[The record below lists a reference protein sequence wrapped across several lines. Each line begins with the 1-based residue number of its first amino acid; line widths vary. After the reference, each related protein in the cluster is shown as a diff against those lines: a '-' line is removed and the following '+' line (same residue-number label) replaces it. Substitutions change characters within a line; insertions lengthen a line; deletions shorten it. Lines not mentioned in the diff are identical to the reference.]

1 MMTSEVRI
9 KPDPYLNEGHHP
21 VDAPT
26 DRNQFLYGSNPY
38 SFQHQQN
45 QTHDAPPVF
54 QSTEIA
60 GPDSAYRDNDDG
72 TFRSGDSNSNEEE
85 NIVVKRKAQN
95 RAAQRAF
102 RERKEQ
108 RVRDLEQ
115 RLGESESEKLRLA
128 SENERLKKENTV
140 IATENQ
146 VLMATTD
153 RSGMVNPV
161 SRAPLRAQFPVHKF
175 TTALLADHDPKPL
188 PTDRPSFVV
197 YEKHMGDTM
206 LGSGAVWEQIMEAPD
221 HDAVDIE
228 FVMDFLKGKEVCDGF
243 GPVFRLQDV
252 KMGIMLSRGRNA

>member
-1 MMTSEVRI
+1 MTSEVHI
-9 KPDPYLNEGHHP
+9 KPDPYLNDGLQP
-21 VDAPT
+21 VDASA
-26 DRNQFLYGSNPY
+26 DRNQYLYGSNAY

-45 QTHDAPPVF
+45 QTHNAPPVF
-54 QSTEIA
+54 QSEMA
-60 GPDSAYRDNDDG
+60 GADNAHGDNDDAN
-72 TFRSGDSNSNEEE
+72 FRSGDSNSNEEE
-85 NIVVKRKAQN
+85 DIVVKRKAQN

-115 RLGESESEKLRLA
+115 RLGESEREKVRLA

-140 IATENQ
+140 ISTENQ
-146 VLMATTD
+146 VLMATTTD
-153 RSGMVNPV
+153 RSGVANPV

-175 TTALLADHDPKPL
+175 TTALLAEHDPKPL

-206 LGSGAVWEQIMEAPD
+206 LGSGAVWEQIMEAPN
-221 HDAVDIE
+221 HDEVDIE
-228 FVMDFLKGKEVCDGF
+228 FVMEFLKGKEICDGF
-243 GPVFRLQDV
+243 GPVFRLEDV